1 MGISG
6 SSSAIPNLANKA
18 LLADIQ
24 AFEPYASSALN
35 RKLRGI
41 INPGIYHGFDVVPG
55 EGLAVLIQSP
65 GDSAAAVEVGESYL
79 LTVRQQA
86 SVSVP
91 VPAGRRSVICLKV
104 VYSLDIETDQVNADS
119 QVKAAEIVA
128 VNVGDEPAGS
138 IILAEVNVPSDV
150 TAITAPMIDLLRRQ
164 SVSLEGFW
172 EKINSGEIR
181 PKLGLWARAQPE
193 KGFLPAADKTGA
205 EAKESIG
212 KPGAWF
218 KEVWA
223 NAFRGGSIDVTGPI
237 KSGGKN
243 AMLVGDYGLGG
254 ASMLLNDGYDLR
266 KLPAA
271 NAYYRG
277 QKLLN
282 APGNSA
288 EWFYIKTEVHSDGY
302 MRIEA
307 SNFGGSKEFWCANVN
322 GKWTEWN
329 TRYST
334 NFKPTN
340 EDIGLGNL
348 SIGAGRILSITSDF
362 GSTSI
367 GMKNA
372 SWSHYE
378 TSAPEGH
385 YFYKKAWIQQ
395 ELRALSTFISVGKA
409 SLNAGADIIGD
420 LSVSGNISAKHG
432 SFTGSGNDYN
442 TGGLEVKG
450 GGTSNRNVVPT
461 LGFHQPGVYGAS
473 IQLWAGSDYR
483 FYQQGGAAYASVTV
497 ENLFASGQV
506 TAHLSPSSWITGFKT
521 SMAYK
526 IPTVGNT
533 SGFSSWMSQRTVGGG
548 FAIGTLGDTWYLTFA
563 TKANIDANTNSATP
577 RIIATA
583 TMVTM
588 PGVVQADTFQ
598 SSSGQLSFVAAA
610 NNQQGMYLNPT
621 DKRTIIGGGSAGKI
635 LLRPNGISTTAGE
648 WTINASGVLE
658 TGNIPW
664 ARLSGVPVYAT
675 RWPSAA
681 EVGLSNVP
689 NTVHTSAATAN
700 TVAVRD
706 SAGDLFARLFRSN
719 YANQNT
725 ISGAIAFRINNS
737 SDSYLRFCSDPAA
750 VRAWLGAAAANHSHT
765 WAQISGIPA
774 TATRWPSWGEV
785 SGKPTYATRWPTW
798 NEVSSKPTYALR
810 WPTWDE
816 VSGKPTFAANPFI
829 KFYDSVGISKL
840 RLPTAAINH
849 LKAGRD
855 VEVRWLMKLE
865 YQMKWETQLLVGST
879 WSQRP
884 SYRGLSQDVSWWW
897 IYTGYHTSSGN
908 DGCIVTESNRLIRAE
923 YRLL

>member
-104 VYSLDIETDQVNADS
+104 VYSIDIETDQVNADS

-307 SNFGGSKEFWCANVN
+307 SNFGGSKEFWCTNVN
-322 GKWTEWN
+322 GKWSEWN

-334 NFKPTN
+334 NFKPTAT
-340 EDIGLGNL
+340 DVGLGNL
-348 SIGAGRILSITSDF
+348 SIGRNNTLAITTAY
-362 GSTSI
+362 GLTYI
-367 GMKNA
+367 GMLNA
-372 SWSHYE
+372 TWAHYD
-378 TSAPEGH
+378 TTATEGH
-385 YFYKKAWIQQ
+385 YFYKKVQVGDDFQASKGANV
-395 ELRALSTFISVGKA
+395 LGNLSVNGNLVGNGKTVLSTQDGWLRFNPNGHFGTGVYFANSLVRTDGAYVIGDFSIASNSLATRLPAHSSWGADKNAAFDVTGAPTTGSTATYMIRYRDTAGARLFAIDVLDQTGDTRFWAGKTGSYMHLAANGVLSTSYQGALYGDNRKPTANDVGLSNYKNA
-409 SLNAGADIIGD
+409 SLSSYG
-420 LSVSGNISAKHG
+420 SVSIDGSKGGYAGIHFEDAARTLMVGSSAQGFH
-432 SFTGSGNDYN
+432 TGSAW
-442 TGGLEVKG
+442 
-450 GGTSNRNVVPT
+450 
-461 LGFHQPGVYGAS
+461 Q
-473 IQLWAGSDYR
+473 
-483 FYQQGGAAYASVTV
+483 
-497 ENLFASGQV
+497 
-506 TAHLSPSSWITGFKT
+506 
-521 SMAYK
+521 
-526 IPTVGNT
+526 
-533 SGFSSWMSQRTVGGG
+533 
-548 FAIGTLGDTWYLTFA
+548 WYF
-563 TKANIDANTNSATP
+563 
-577 RIIATA
+577 
-583 TMVTM
+583 
-588 PGVVQADTFQ
+588 
-598 SSSGQLSFVAAA
+598 
-610 NNQQGMYLNPT
+610 NN
-621 DKRTIIGGGSAGKI
+621 
-635 LLRPNGISTTAGE
+635 
-648 WTINASGVLE
+648 GVLAAG
-658 TGNIPW
+658 TVPW
-664 ARLSGVPVYAT
+664 ANLSGIPVYAT
-675 RWPSAA
+675 RWPSKS

-689 NTVHTSAATAN
+689 NTVHSSAATAN

-706 SAGDLFARLFRSN
+706 AAGDLFARLFRSN

-855 VEVRWLMKLE
+855 VEVRWLMKLD
-865 YQMKWETQLLVGST
+865 YLMKWETQLLIGST